1 VPILPPK
8 VPNIQSELSKATM
21 MSGQPLGSRVWLLS
35 GVLLVTFAGTD
46 AYGFGRCPNYP
57 SMPKFNMS
65 RVS

>member
-1 VPILPPK
+1 VNFKKKQTIMAG
-8 VPNIQSELSKATM
+8 QSLVS
-21 MSGQPLGSRVWLLS
+21 SVCLLS
-35 GVLLVTFAGTD
+35 GVLLLTFTGTN